1 MKKFHWEFSRWNVE
15 LFKRCLNLQT
25 ASDRKAFRSQLQTCG
40 VSAGTKEQAEHLNSS
55 GKRAQ
60 HGSDHFLLFRHVR
73 RETCLQSSHKEAKK
87 SAQLQVYEHF
97 SLLALWSVVG
107 FTWRDVDEED
117 NRIIFKPWNR
127 KSDKFLHTRVTG
139 VQWSSCCFVQF
150 LGRRN
155 HAGRMLF
162 VSVLISID
170 IFV

>member
-1 MKKFHWEFSRWNVE
+1 MECGIIQEMFEFANSVWPKSFS
-15 LFKRCLNLQT
+15 LT
-25 ASDRKAFRSQLQTCG
+25 AADMWSVSGDEGAGRTSQQLRET
-40 VSAGTKEQAEHLNSS
+40 SPTRL
-55 GKRAQ
+55 
-60 HGSDHFLLFRHVR
+60 GSLSPFRHVR
-73 RETCLQSSHKEAKK
+73 RETCLQTSHKVAKK

-107 FTWRDVDEED
+107 FTWRDVDKED

-155 HAGRMLF
+155 RAGRMLF